1 MQSRSRSFAR
11 GIDLHWHEAHFIARF
26 QLPDLPEIR
35 LDDRHR
41 TNEAAEA
48 RTVGAEDHGHVPGEI
63 DRADRIR
70 IVVNIRWMQP
80 GFTAV
85 LARPFRLRPDQAHA
99 GAARVEMD
107 LPLGREE
114 LLDIARTEVLRRPV
128 RAVDDAQ
135 RANGSDVR
143 EEGQGCA
150 WAGIVKRI
158 QM

>member
-99 GAARVEMD
+99 GAARVEIG
-107 LPLGREE
+107 LPLRREVP
-114 LLDIARTEVLRRPV
+114 LDIARTETLPRPL
-128 RAVDDAQ
+128 RAVHAPHPP
-135 RANGSDVR
+135 NGT
-143 EEGQGCA
+143 A
-150 WAGIVKRI
+150 LHNAAHH
-158 QM
+158 